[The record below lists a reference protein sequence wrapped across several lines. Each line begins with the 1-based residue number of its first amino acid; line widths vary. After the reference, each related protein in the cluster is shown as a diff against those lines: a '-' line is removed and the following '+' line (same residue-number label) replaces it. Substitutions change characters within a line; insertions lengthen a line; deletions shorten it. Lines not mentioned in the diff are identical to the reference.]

1 LTTAATKKATNECQS
16 IDGRSRWFP
25 GAGYINIDGE
35 LEAVLIRRGRLAML
49 TDGDY
54 LGFAWITDDFDI
66 EFSNAIITSSIP
78 WTTYVKNNG
87 ITIPQELNAI
97 SELLGVP
104 VDAETV
110 VVVLQA
116 VARTIDK
123 LRSNFKVLREIQS
136 CN

>member
-1 LTTAATKKATNECQS
+1 
-16 IDGRSRWFP
+16 
-25 GAGYINIDGE
+25 
-35 LEAVLIRRGRLAML
+35 ML

-54 LGFAWITDDFDI
+54 LGFAWITDEFDI